1 MTIGYLT
8 LESGEVFTGEWIGA
22 PLETGGE
29 LVFNTAMTGYQE
41 MVTDPSYKGQI
52 LTFSYPIIGS
62 YGLNDISNESLSPSV
77 QGVIVSESCSGP
89 SHYQSIHSF
98 DAYLK
103 ENNIPGLSGIDT
115 RALVKIIRRSST
127 VRARIM
133 MSQEKT
139 PCWELPFSADG
150 ELVKS
155 VSVAESKVYEGEGR
169 HVALLDYGFK
179 QSILQALLS
188 EGCKVTVMPYNSSF
202 EDVKAVNPD
211 GVLLSN
217 GPGDPMELKSLFA
230 DIKQITETY
239 PVLGICLGHQLIAL
253 SHGAASEKMLFGH
266 RGSNHPVL
274 HVPSGKVNISSQNHG
289 YVITESSLK
298 QTDFEPLF
306 ININDK
312 TVEGIQHKSLPV
324 SSVQFHPEAHPGPS
338 DTHYIFENFIH
349 RLFTGGKQ
357 VCVISQ

>member
-1 MTIGYLT
+1 MTTGYLI
-8 LESGEVFTGEWIGA
+8 LESGEIFEGEWLGA
-22 PLETGGE
+22 AVESSGE

-62 YGLNDISNESLSPSV
+62 YGLNDISNESITPAV
-77 QGVIVSESCSGP
+77 QGVIVNESCAGP
-89 SHYQSIHSF
+89 SHYQSLHSF
-98 DAYLK
+98 DDYLK
-103 ENNIPGLSGIDT
+103 QNNIPGLAGIDT
-115 RALVKIIRRSST
+115 RELVKIIRKSST
-127 VRARIM
+127 VRAYI
-133 MSQEKT
+133 SKT
-139 PCWELPFSADG
+139 VQNHPFSELQTPERG

-155 VSVAESKVYEGEGR
+155 VSVSQKQVFEGEGK
-169 HVALLDYGFK
+169 HVALIDYGYK
-179 QSILQALLS
+179 QSILQALLN
-188 EGCKVTVMPYNSSF
+188 EGCKVTLMPYHTSF
-202 EDVKAVNPD
+202 ADIELLQPD

-217 GPGDPMELKSLFA
+217 GPGDPMELEHLFE
-230 DIKQITETY
+230 DIKKITESY

-253 SHGAASEKMLFGH
+253 SHGAESEKMLFGH

-289 YVITESSLK
+289 YVITENSLSR
-298 QTDFEPLF
+298 TEFMPLF

-312 TVEGIQHKSLPV
+312 SVEGIEHKRLPV

-357 VCVISQ
+357 VCASQ